1 MYLAEFATFWRQEM
15 NTLDCPTYP
24 KKPQDLPLSARMC
37 LENYNNGELY
47 QNMFGKPESL
57 PADVL
62 VRYNAGQSI
71 PQDESKLFEAGL
83 TQAATAARVRGE
95 ELDTKIMQ
103 NTVEE
108 GRKRYLEEIK
118 RSEQF
123 SNASFGERL
132 AMSGALSPEQIARNK
147 QAYGITE

>member
-37 LENYNNGELY
+37 LENYNNVELY

-62 VRYNAGQSI
+62 ARYNAGQSI
-71 PQDESKLFEAGL
+71 PQVKL
-83 TQAATAARVRGE
+83 
-95 ELDTKIMQ
+95 
-103 NTVEE
+103 N
-108 GRKRYLEEIK
+108 YL
-118 RSEQF
+118 
-123 SNASFGERL
+123 
-132 AMSGALSPEQIARNK
+132 K
-147 QAYGITE
+147 QG

>member
-1 MYLAEFATFWRQEM
+1 MYLAEFATFWRKEM

-24 KKPQDLPLSARMC
+24 KKPEDLPLSARMC

-57 PADVL
+57 PVDVL
-62 VRYNAGQSI
+62 LRYEAGQSI
-71 PQDESKLFEAGL
+71 PQDEPKLIDAGL
-83 TQAATAARVRGE
+83 TQAATASRVRGE
-95 ELDTKIMQ
+95 ELDAKIMQ

-118 RSEQF
+118 RLQQF

-132 AMSGALSPEQIARNK
+132 AMSGALTPEQIARNK
-147 QAYGITE
+147 ASYGISE

>member
-1 MYLAEFATFWRQEM
+1 MNLNFIKVNGSNLVIFDGRLASEF
-15 NTLDCPTYP
+15 YP
-24 KKPQDLPLSARMC
+24 R
-37 LENYNNGELY
+37 N
-47 QNMFGKPESL
+47 
-57 PADVL
+57 
-62 VRYNAGQSI
+62 QSRTCI
-71 PQDESKLFEAGL
+71 RNIK
-83 TQAATAARVRGE
+83 
-95 ELDTKIMQ
+95 
-103 NTVEE
+103 

>member
-1 MYLAEFATFWRQEM
+1 
-15 NTLDCPTYP
+15 
-24 KKPQDLPLSARMC
+24 
-37 LENYNNGELY
+37 
-47 QNMFGKPESL
+47 
-57 PADVL
+57 
-62 VRYNAGQSI
+62 
-71 PQDESKLFEAGL
+71 
-83 TQAATAARVRGE
+83 
-95 ELDTKIMQ
+95 MQ

-132 AMSGALSPEQIARNK
+132 AMSGALSPGQIARNK